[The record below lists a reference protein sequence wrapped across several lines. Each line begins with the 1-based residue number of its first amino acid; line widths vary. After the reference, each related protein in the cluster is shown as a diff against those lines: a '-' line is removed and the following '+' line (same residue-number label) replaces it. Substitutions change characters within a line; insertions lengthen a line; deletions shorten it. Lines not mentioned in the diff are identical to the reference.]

1 MTSKG
6 QSMSM
11 TTANGNG
18 NETTRDEGCET
29 LRQTARTNETGSGS
43 AGRRVSGDGGKGQFR
58 FQPQQQQ
65 QQREMRA
72 PFEGVNTT
80 KGVRL
85 AEL

>member
-1 MTSKG
+1 MR
-6 QSMSM
+6 
-11 TTANGNG
+11 A
-18 NETTRDEGCET
+18 
-29 LRQTARTNETGSGS
+29 ARRCDRPHEQMKQA

-65 QQREMRA
+65 QQREMQA
-72 PFEGVNTT
+72 PFVGVNTT